1 MEEAVMDIRDPAGIE
16 RELERRVLAASGTGT
31 RASMFNLVVVH
42 RLAEAGPVEPALEG
56 MMGKRPARIVR
67 VESGNAGPSRVF
79 VSARC
84 ATGTP
89 ERAVCFEEIVIQD
102 GEDGLGRDPG
112 YWTPLLIRH
121 LPVYLWWLEET
132 GPLAGDA
139 ARLREVA
146 DRLLVDTGFR
156 EERGEEPYAALG
168 RLAVLAGS
176 SLDLSDFSWQRVL
189 PLRRWTARLF
199 DPPENRARLE
209 RIEGVSLD
217 GGRRSEALLLFLW
230 LASRLGWRPE
240 RPEGAR
246 IPEGG
251 SARFLDRSGQPVTLE
266 HRGGS
271 RPPAEPLSGTPVPH
285 GALAPHGSASL
296 SPHVAL
302 SPRGDLR
309 PGSGGTRLSDGF
321 RLEFRIRGETPL
333 AIRCGENGCAFL
345 ERPGAEEQAIR
356 LQIPDDTQ
364 ILIAEVDAR
373 RADPL
378 LREALRVL
386 ERPPHG

>member
-31 RASMFNLVVVH
+31 RASLCNLVIVH
-42 RLAEAGPVEPALEG
+42 RREEPGPVESALEG
-56 MMGKRPARIVR
+56 MLGKRPARIVR
-67 VESGNAGPSRVF
+67 VERGNAGPSRVF

-84 ATGTP
+84 SAGIP
-89 ERAVCFEEIVIQD
+89 DRAVCFEEIVIQD

-139 ARLREVA
+139 ARLQEVA
-146 DRLLVDTGFR
+146 DRLLVDTAFR
-156 EERGEEPYAALG
+156 EERGEEPRAALA
-168 RLAVLAGS
+168 RLAALAGS
-176 SLDLSDFSWQRVL
+176 SPELSDFSWQRVL

-209 RIEGVSLD
+209 KIEGVSLN

-230 LASRLGWRPE
+230 LASRLGWRLE
-240 RPEGAR
+240 RPEGVPM
-246 IPEGG
+246 PEEG
-251 SARFLDRSGQPVTLE
+251 SDRFLDRSEQPVAAL
-266 HRGGS
+266 HRGGA
-271 RPPAEPLSGTPVPH
+271 RLSG
-285 GALAPHGSASL
+285 
-296 SPHVAL
+296 
-302 SPRGDLR
+302 
-309 PGSGGTRLSDGF
+309 GF
-321 RLEFRIRGETPL
+321 RLEFRIRGEASL
-333 AIRCGENGCAFL
+333 AIRCGESGCAFL

-356 LQIPDDTQ
+356 LRFPDDTQ

-378 LREALRVL
+378 LREALQVL
-386 ERPPHG
+386 EKPPHG